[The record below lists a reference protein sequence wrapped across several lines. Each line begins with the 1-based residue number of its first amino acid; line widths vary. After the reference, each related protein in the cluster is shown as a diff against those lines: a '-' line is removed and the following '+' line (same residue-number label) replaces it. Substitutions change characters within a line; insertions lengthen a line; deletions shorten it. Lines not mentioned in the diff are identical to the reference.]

1 MRGDQ
6 PGHTCASAGTPAY
19 TQECARP
26 CTWGQRGTGGRTSK
40 KSWGTFSS
48 SRPPVHLR
56 RLSEE
61 ASSSALP
68 PQLGAIVPNSLPGA
82 SGSPTCCPT
91 QPQARGICQAHRG
104 ARGPGHSARL
114 GSSYC
119 ALGAGFEPGERGSG
133 GVAGGR
139 ASSPSPSRRS
149 GLAAAREALRGV
161 QLHRLPPP
169 HFALLPVGVGL
180 QPLQHRQAL
189 RQALGG
195 REQHV
200 VVEERGHDGAH
211 QGSDPEDLGGEREG
225 GSRDAPLPVGVERGP
240 CVVKGIK
247 RSSV

>member
-68 PQLGAIVPNSLPGA
+68 PQLGAVVPNSLPGA

-119 ALGAGFEPGERGSG
+119 ALGAGFEPGERAPAGWR
-133 GVAGGR
+133 AGGR
-139 ASSPSPSRRS
+139 APP
-149 GLAAAREALRGV
+149 ARPGA
-161 QLHRLPPP
+161 Q
-169 HFALLPVGVGL
+169 ALLP
-180 QPLQHRQAL
+180 R
-189 RQALGG
+189 G
-195 REQHV
+195 R
-200 VVEERGHDGAH
+200 
-211 QGSDPEDLGGEREG
+211 LCGECSSTDCRRRT
-225 GSRDAPLPVGVERGP
+225 S
-240 CVVKGIK
+240 
-247 RSSV
+247 RSSQSVSGSSPFSTARRSDRLLAGGNST